1 MVTNIGIISLF
12 LYTFVWFNVEKK
24 TMESSKTALL
34 GKTLYEI
41 QQITA
46 N

>member
-24 TMESSKTALL
+24 TWKVPRLL
-34 GKTLYEI
+34 Y
-41 QQITA
+41 
-46 N
+46 